1 MNELTINLG
10 KKIRELRKL
19 KGLTIVKLASK
30 LKLSNSFIS
39 QLERGSINPSITL
52 LKSISDEF
60 NIPIQELLEDM
71 GSKNSFIPRIITEKE
86 RKVITF
92 EGGVYASLLN
102 HYLNWDY
109 EFVLN
114 KYPPG
119 SCTGKL
125 KYTHEGEECGYVL
138 EGEIIVEIN
147 NESYHLKAG
156 DSIVFHSDIPHRT
169 INKTKKNA
177 RAVWINS
184 KAWAFSTKYQRFKY
198 DINRKE
204 KENG

>member
-10 KKIRELRKL
+10 KQIRELRKL
-19 KGLTIVKLASK
+19 KGLTIAKLASK
-30 LKLSNSFIS
+30 LQLSTSLIS
-39 QLERGSINPSITL
+39 QLERGNINPSITL
-52 LKSISDEF
+52 LKSISDAF
-60 NIPIQELLEDM
+60 VVPIQELLKDKD
-71 GSKNSFIPRIITEKE
+71 SRDSFIPHIITEKE
-86 RKVITF
+86 RKIITF

-119 SCTGKL
+119 SCTGKQ
-125 KYTHEGEECGYVL
+125 KYIHEGEECGYVL

-156 DSIVFHSDIPHRT
+156 DSIVFNSDIPHRT
-169 INKTKKNA
+169 VNKTKKNA

-184 KAWAFSTKYQRFKY
+184 KPWAFSTKYQRFKY
-198 DINRKE
+198 DVNRKE
-204 KENG
+204 KKND